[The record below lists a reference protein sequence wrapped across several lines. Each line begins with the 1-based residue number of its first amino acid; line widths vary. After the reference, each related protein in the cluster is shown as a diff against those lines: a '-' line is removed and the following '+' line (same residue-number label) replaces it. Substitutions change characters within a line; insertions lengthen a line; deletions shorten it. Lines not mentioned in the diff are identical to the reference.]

1 MRRIFSFILGMLITA
16 SSFAQIASPFRAANS
31 RPVWMGEQQSYFNA
45 ASEKNVNVFVTRAF
59 GPDMGDVVMFD
70 ISSGENFETNIMF
83 YDVPK
88 LLGALNV
95 CAEALSEVSTLS
107 RRAKNAL
114 IEGMDTIFPRAG
126 LFWFD
131 HDTLV
136 GSFNNVLRPDIKI
149 ENGEAKL
156 IITGKAV
163 CRVKFNETMN
173 DPEFAGDANVT
184 TEYSLVFS
192 SPNEVNELAACITS
206 SVSAKNRIPT
216 QMIPQ
221 HAFPRVFDR
230 NFERSDF
237 NGFMRRFNPTWDPT
251 IRPFRPINMQM
262 RIRNFNNTQNGKTE
276 ESN

>member
-1 MRRIFSFILGMLITA
+1 MKKFFGLILGVLISVT
-16 SSFAQIASPFRAANS
+16 SFAQMPSPFRASNV

-45 ASEKNVNVFVTRAF
+45 ASEKNVNVYVTRAF

-131 HDTLV
+131 KDTLV
-136 GSFNNVLRPDIKI
+136 GSFNNLLRPDIKI

-163 CRVKFNETMN
+163 CRVKFNEVMN
-173 DPEFAGDANVT
+173 DPEFAGDPNVT
-184 TEYSLVFS
+184 IDYSLVFS
-192 SPNEVNELAACITS
+192 SPNEVNELAACITN
-206 SVSAKNRIPT
+206 SVSSRNRTPI
-216 QMIPQ
+216 QMTPQ

-237 NGFMRRFNPTWDPT
+237 NGFMRRFNPTWDPAV
-251 IRPFRPINMQM
+251 RPFRPINIQM
-262 RIRNFNNTQNGKTE
+262 RFRNINN
-276 ESN
+276 